1 MTRQP
6 KSMVPKVR
14 FKGFTD
20 EWEQRKL
27 GEIATIVGGG
37 TPSTKNPEYWDG
49 DINWYSPAEIG
60 NQIYT
65 EKSERQITEL
75 GLKKSSAKL
84 LPVGTVLFTSR
95 AGIGKTAILNKEAC
109 TNQGFQSI
117 IPRSK
122 MLNSYFLFSRTN
134 SLKQYGETM
143 GSGSTFVE
151 VSGKQMSKMPLFI
164 PNINEQSRIA
174 KLFQSLD
181 KTITLHEEKQRQLE
195 QLKKAL
201 LQKMFA
207 DKKHPK
213 PELRFKGFSGDWE
226 QRKFS
231 EILAKSDGLRRGPFG
246 SALKKEFFISSSE
259 YTVYEQNNAIYNT
272 WKTRYFIT
280 PEKFQELHKFQLM
293 PGDFILSGAGT
304 IGRIAQVPAN
314 ITKGVFN
321 QALIRIRINPEWM
334 DKKFFLIWMQSEN
347 MQRKLTQANPGSA
360 MTNLVPMSEIKKW
373 EIIIPSKA
381 EQNKIG
387 EFIQKLNSLIALQQK
402 QIDKL
407 NSLKKS
413 LLQNMFI

>member
-1 MTRQP
+1 M
-6 KSMVPKVR
+6 
-14 FKGFTD
+14 
-20 EWEQRKL
+20 
-27 GEIATIVGGG
+27 
-37 TPSTKNPEYWDG
+37 
-49 DINWYSPAEIG
+49 
-60 NQIYT
+60 
-65 EKSERQITEL
+65 
-75 GLKKSSAKL
+75 
-84 LPVGTVLFTSR
+84 PVGTVLFTSR

-164 PNINEQSRIA
+164 PNINEQSKIA

-226 QRKFS
+226 QRKLG
-231 EILAKSDGLRRGPFG
+231 E
-246 SALKKEFFISSSE
+246 
-259 YTVYEQNNAIYNT
+259 
-272 WKTRYFIT
+272 
-280 PEKFQELHKFQLM
+280 
-293 PGDFILSGAGT
+293 
-304 IGRIAQVPAN
+304 
-314 ITKGVFN
+314 VFN
-321 QALIRIRINPEWM
+321 QTLEYINPNEANLELWSVTVERGLTPKTARYNREALVKKN
-334 DKKFFLIWMQSEN
+334 DKFKVVHDGDIVYNPMNLTIGAVGFNKSEKSVAVSGYYVTMNMNSGFNNSYFQTWLKSEN
-347 MQRKLTQANPGSA
+347 AIKQYKLYATGSLIEKQRVQFPTLS
-360 MTNLVPMSEIKKW
+360 LIKSY
-373 EIIIPSKA
+373 IPTFE
-381 EQNKIG
+381 EQQKIG
-387 EFIQKLNSLIALQQK
+387 SFFQQLDNTIALQQK

>member
-1 MTRQP
+1 MTKQNEKDAKR
-6 KSMVPKVR
+6 VPELR

-20 EWEQRKL
+20 DWEQRKL

-151 VSGKQMSKMPLFI
+151 ISGKQMSKMPLFI
-164 PNINEQSRIA
+164 PNINEQSKIA

-181 KTITLHEEKQRQLE
+181 RTITLHEEKQRQLE
-195 QLKKAL
+195 RLKKAL

-207 DKKHPK
+207 DKTGYPA
-213 PELRFKGFSGDWE
+213 LRFKGFTEKWE
-226 QRKFS
+226 QRKLGEEFQHINERNDGSFDNTRYISVANMYFKDPNEVQSNNILTRTYVMRRDDIAFEGHPSKKYKFGRFVANDIGDGVVS
-231 EILAKSDGLRRGPFG
+231 ELFPVYRHVSKYDAKYWKYAIQIESIMAPLFAKSITSSGNSSNKLNPKHFLRQMVNVPD
-246 SALKKEFFISSSE
+246 LN
-259 YTVYEQNNAIYNT
+259 EQI
-272 WKTRYFIT
+272 
-280 PEKFQELHKFQLM
+280 
-293 PGDFILSGAGT
+293 
-304 IGRIAQVPAN
+304 
-314 ITKGVFN
+314 
-321 QALIRIRINPEWM
+321 
-334 DKKFFLIWMQSEN
+334 
-347 MQRKLTQANPGSA
+347 
-360 MTNLVPMSEIKKW
+360 
-373 EIIIPSKA
+373 
-381 EQNKIG
+381 KIG
-387 EFIQKLNSLIALQQK
+387 EFLSKFDAIITLHDKKIQYLK
-402 QIDKL
+402 Q
-407 NSLKKS
+407 LKRG
-413 LLQNMFI
+413 LLQKMFV

>member
-1 MTRQP
+1 MTKQNEKDAKR
-6 KSMVPKVR
+6 VPELR

-20 EWEQRKL
+20 DWEQRKL

-60 NQIYT
+60 NQIYAK
-65 EKSERQITEL
+65 KSERQITEL

-164 PNINEQSRIA
+164 PNINEQSKIA

-181 KTITLHEEKQRQLE
+181 RTITLHEEKHRQLE

-207 DKKHPK
+207 DETGYPV
-213 PELRFKGFSGDWE
+213 LRFKGFTEKWE
-226 QRKFS
+226 QRKLEDLG
-231 EILAKSDGLRRGPFG
+231 EILTGSTPSTKHTEYYSKNGIPWVTPTDIKRNITFSTPRKL
-246 SALKKEFFISSSE
+246 SALGESVGRIVPKNTLLITCIASIGKNTILGTKGSFNQQINGLIPRFDKYDLYFLFTQSNLWSQKMKHKAATGTMQIVNKKDF
-259 YTVYEQNNAIYNT
+259 TNLNT
-272 WKTRYFIT
+272 LV
-280 PEKFQELHKFQLM
+280 P
-293 PGDFILSGAGT
+293 ILSEQRH
-304 IGRIAQVPAN
+304 IGNMFEQLDHL
-314 ITKGVFN
+314 ITLHQHK
-321 QALIRIRINPEWM
+321 I
-334 DKKFFLIWMQSEN
+334 D
-347 MQRKLTQANPGSA
+347 
-360 MTNLVPMSEIKKW
+360 NLKR
-373 EIIIPSKA
+373 
-381 EQNKIG
+381 
-387 EFIQKLNSLIALQQK
+387 
-402 QIDKL
+402 
-407 NSLKKS
+407 LKRA
-413 LLQNMFI
+413 LLQKMFV

>member
-1 MTRQP
+1 MSAAGKHSQP
-6 KSMVPKVR
+6 YP
-14 FKGFTD
+14 
-20 EWEQRKL
+20 WEQRKL

-195 QLKKAL
+195 LLKKALMQKMFADETGYPILRFKGFSNAWKQRKLGEVSSLRGRIGFRGYKQTDLVEKGKGAITFSPSDIDDNGNISFLNNKYISIKKYEESPEIQVNTGDILFTKTASIGKIGYVRKLNEKATINPQIALLTPKLDFNGYFIFLSIRNDAFMKKVLKIVGGSSVPTMSQEKLKNLTINFPSSIEQHKLATTFLKIDNLITLHQHKIDNLKLLKRAL
-201 LQKMFA
+201 LQKMF
-207 DKKHPK
+207 
-213 PELRFKGFSGDWE
+213 
-226 QRKFS
+226 
-231 EILAKSDGLRRGPFG
+231 
-246 SALKKEFFISSSE
+246 
-259 YTVYEQNNAIYNT
+259 V
-272 WKTRYFIT
+272 
-280 PEKFQELHKFQLM
+280 
-293 PGDFILSGAGT
+293 
-304 IGRIAQVPAN
+304 
-314 ITKGVFN
+314 
-321 QALIRIRINPEWM
+321 
-334 DKKFFLIWMQSEN
+334 
-347 MQRKLTQANPGSA
+347 
-360 MTNLVPMSEIKKW
+360 
-373 EIIIPSKA
+373 
-381 EQNKIG
+381 
-387 EFIQKLNSLIALQQK
+387 
-402 QIDKL
+402 
-407 NSLKKS
+407 
-413 LLQNMFI
+413 

>member
-1 MTRQP
+1 MTKQNEKDAKR
-6 KSMVPKVR
+6 VPELR

-20 EWEQRKL
+20 DWEQRKL

-164 PNINEQSRIA
+164 PNINEQSKIA

-195 QLKKAL
+195 RLKKAL

-207 DKKHPK
+207 DETGYPV
-213 PELRFKGFSGDWE
+213 LRFKGFTNTWE
-226 QRKFS
+226 QRKLGALASFS
-231 EILAKSDGLRRGPFG
+231 KGSGYSKKDLTSEGIPVILYGRLYTDYETIIKSIDTFSQKKKSSVYSTGRDVIVPASGETAEDIARASVVSKKGVALG
-246 SALKKEFFISSSE
+246 SDLNI
-259 YTVYEQNNAIYNT
+259 
-272 WKTRYFIT
+272 IT
-280 PEKFQELHKFQLM
+280 PTKNIDPTFLALSISNGTPHKEMAKRAQGKSIVHLHNADLVQIMLKYPSLREQKKVSQQFEKLDYLITLHQHKI
-293 PGDFILSGAGT
+293 D
-304 IGRIAQVPAN
+304 
-314 ITKGVFN
+314 
-321 QALIRIRINPEWM
+321 
-334 DKKFFLIWMQSEN
+334 
-347 MQRKLTQANPGSA
+347 
-360 MTNLVPMSEIKKW
+360 NLKR
-373 EIIIPSKA
+373 
-381 EQNKIG
+381 
-387 EFIQKLNSLIALQQK
+387 
-402 QIDKL
+402 
-407 NSLKKS
+407 LKRA
-413 LLQNMFI
+413 LLQKMFV

>member
-1 MTRQP
+1 MTKQNEKDAKR
-6 KSMVPKVR
+6 VPELR

-20 EWEQRKL
+20 DWEQRKL

-60 NQIYT
+60 NQIYAK
-65 EKSERQITEL
+65 KSERQITEL

-164 PNINEQSRIA
+164 PNINEQSKIA

-181 KTITLHEEKQRQLE
+181 RTITLHEEKQCQLE

-207 DKKHPK
+207 DETGYPV
-213 PELRFKGFSGDWE
+213 LRFKGFTEKWE
-226 QRKFS
+226 QRKLG
-231 EILAKSDGLRRGPFG
+231 EIANIVRGASPRPIKNPKWFDESSDIGWLR
-246 SALKKEFFISSSE
+246 ISDVTE
-259 YTVYEQNNAIYNT
+259 QDGRVYHLNQHISKLGET
-272 WKTRYFIT
+272 KTRVLTEPHVLLSIAATVGKPLINYCKTGVHDGFLIFQKPHFNLEFMFQWLTSFEDKWKKYSQPGSQVNLNSDIVKNQNIAIPSIEEQEKIGQLFQSLDRTIT
-280 PEKFQELHKFQLM
+280 LH
-293 PGDFILSGAGT
+293 
-304 IGRIAQVPAN
+304 
-314 ITKGVFN
+314 
-321 QALIRIRINPEWM
+321 
-334 DKKFFLIWMQSEN
+334 DKK
-347 MQRKLTQANPGSA
+347 
-360 MTNLVPMSEIKKW
+360 
-373 EIIIPSKA
+373 
-381 EQNKIG
+381 
-387 EFIQKLNSLIALQQK
+387 IQYLK
-402 QIDKL
+402 Q
-407 NSLKKS
+407 LKRG
-413 LLQNMFI
+413 LLQKMFV

>member
-1 MTRQP
+1 MTKQR
-6 KSMVPKVR
+6 KKVPALR

-20 EWEQRKL
+20 DWEQRKL

-164 PNINEQSRIA
+164 PNINEQSKIA

-181 KTITLHEEKQRQLE
+181 RTITLHEEKQRQLE
-195 QLKKAL
+195 RLKKAL

-207 DKKHPK
+207 DETGYPA
-213 PELRFKGFSGDWE
+213 LRFKGFTEKWE
-226 QRKFS
+226 QRKLSDLFIKGGS
-231 EILAKSDGLRRGPFG
+231 GGTPKSTNKAFYDGDIPFLGISDITKSNGFINNTEKHISSDGLNS
-246 SALKKEFFISSSE
+246 SAAWIVSKGAISLAMYASVGKLAILNIDAATSQAF
-259 YTVYEQNNAIYNT
+259 YNMIFDDYDLRDFVYQRLNKANELLEWNKLISTGTQSNLNADKVKN
-272 WKTRYFIT
+272 
-280 PEKFQELHKFQLM
+280 FQMYLPKNH
-293 PGDFILSGAGT
+293 D
-304 IGRIAQVPAN
+304 
-314 ITKGVFN
+314 
-321 QALIRIRINPEWM
+321 
-334 DKKFFLIWMQSEN
+334 
-347 MQRKLTQANPGSA
+347 
-360 MTNLVPMSEIKKW
+360 EIK
-373 EIIIPSKA
+373 
-381 EQNKIG
+381 
-387 EFIQKLNSLIALQQK
+387 LISTFFK
-402 QIDKL
+402 QIDNTIVLHDKKIQY
-407 NSLKKS
+407 LKQLKRG
-413 LLQNMFI
+413 LLQKMFV

>member
-1 MTRQP
+1 MTA
-6 KSMVPKVR
+6 
-14 FKGFTD
+14 FKGQNA
-20 EWEQRKL
+20 WEQRKL
-27 GEIATIVGGG
+27 GEIADIVGGG

-122 MLNSYFLFSRTN
+122 ILNSYFLFSRTN

-181 KTITLHEEKQRQLE
+181 KTITLHEEQHRQLE

-207 DKKHPK
+207 DETGYPA
-213 PELRFKGFSGDWE
+213 LRFKGFIEKWE
-226 QRKFS
+226 QRKLGEIADFNPKEDLPATFEYVDLDSVSGTTMITHRTEQKSSAPSRAQRLARLGDLFYQNVRPYQKNNYLLDKTDHTYVFS
-231 EILAKSDGLRRGPFG
+231 TGYTQMRPIVNGYFLLTLVQRQNFVDKVLKRCTGTSYPAINSKDLSRIKVLIPSTSVNFHSGILDKADMNRSDTNEAEKIGQLFQ
-246 SALKKEFFISSSE
+246 SLD
-259 YTVYEQNNAIYNT
+259 
-272 WKTRYFIT
+272 KTIT
-280 PEKFQELHKFQLM
+280 LH
-293 PGDFILSGAGT
+293 
-304 IGRIAQVPAN
+304 
-314 ITKGVFN
+314 
-321 QALIRIRINPEWM
+321 
-334 DKKFFLIWMQSEN
+334 DKK
-347 MQRKLTQANPGSA
+347 
-360 MTNLVPMSEIKKW
+360 
-373 EIIIPSKA
+373 
-381 EQNKIG
+381 
-387 EFIQKLNSLIALQQK
+387 IQYLK
-402 QIDKL
+402 Q
-407 NSLKKS
+407 LKRG
-413 LLQNMFI
+413 LLQKMFI

>member
-1 MTRQP
+1 MTLSEKQCQLEQLKKALLQKMFADETGYP
-6 KSMVPKVR
+6 ALR
-14 FKGFTD
+14 FKGFT
-20 EWEQRKL
+20 EKWEQRKL

-181 KTITLHEEKQRQLE
+181 KTITLHDKKIQYLK
-195 QLKKAL
+195 QLKRGL
-201 LQKMFA
+201 LQKMF
-207 DKKHPK
+207 
-213 PELRFKGFSGDWE
+213 
-226 QRKFS
+226 
-231 EILAKSDGLRRGPFG
+231 
-246 SALKKEFFISSSE
+246 
-259 YTVYEQNNAIYNT
+259 V
-272 WKTRYFIT
+272 
-280 PEKFQELHKFQLM
+280 
-293 PGDFILSGAGT
+293 
-304 IGRIAQVPAN
+304 
-314 ITKGVFN
+314 
-321 QALIRIRINPEWM
+321 
-334 DKKFFLIWMQSEN
+334 
-347 MQRKLTQANPGSA
+347 
-360 MTNLVPMSEIKKW
+360 
-373 EIIIPSKA
+373 
-381 EQNKIG
+381 
-387 EFIQKLNSLIALQQK
+387 
-402 QIDKL
+402 
-407 NSLKKS
+407 
-413 LLQNMFI
+413 

>member
-1 MTRQP
+1 M
-6 KSMVPKVR
+6 
-14 FKGFTD
+14 
-20 EWEQRKL
+20 

-37 TPSTKNPEYWDG
+37 TPSTKNSEYWDG

-60 NQIYT
+60 NQIYAK
-65 EKSERQITEL
+65 KSERQITEL

-164 PNINEQSRIA
+164 PNINEQSKIA

-181 KTITLHEEKQRQLE
+181 RTITLHEEKQCQLE

-207 DKKHPK
+207 DETGYPV
-213 PELRFKGFSGDWE
+213 LRFKGFTEKWE
-226 QRKFS
+226 QRKLG
-231 EILAKSDGLRRGPFG
+231 EIANIVRGASPRPIKNPKWFDESSDIGWLR
-246 SALKKEFFISSSE
+246 ISDVTE
-259 YTVYEQNNAIYNT
+259 QDGRVYHLNQHISKLGET
-272 WKTRYFIT
+272 KTRVLTEPHVLLSIAATVGKPLINYCKTGVHDGFLIFQKPHFNLEFMFQWLTSFEDKWKKYSQPGSQVNLNSDIVKNQNIAIPSIEEQEKIGQLFQSLDRTIT
-280 PEKFQELHKFQLM
+280 LH
-293 PGDFILSGAGT
+293 
-304 IGRIAQVPAN
+304 
-314 ITKGVFN
+314 
-321 QALIRIRINPEWM
+321 
-334 DKKFFLIWMQSEN
+334 DKK
-347 MQRKLTQANPGSA
+347 
-360 MTNLVPMSEIKKW
+360 
-373 EIIIPSKA
+373 
-381 EQNKIG
+381 
-387 EFIQKLNSLIALQQK
+387 IQYLK
-402 QIDKL
+402 Q
-407 NSLKKS
+407 LKRG
-413 LLQNMFI
+413 LLQKMFV

>member
-1 MTRQP
+1 MTKQNEKDAKR
-6 KSMVPKVR
+6 VPELR

-20 EWEQRKL
+20 DWEQRKLGEEFQHINERNDGSFDNTRYISVANMYFKDPNEVQSNNILTRTYVMRRDDIAFEGHPSKKYKFGRFVANDIGDGVVSELFPVYRHVSKYDAKYWKYAIQIESIMAPLFAKSITSSGNSSNKLNPKHFLRQMVNVPDLNEQIKIGEFLSKFDAIITLHEEKQRQLERLKKALLQKMFADKTGYPALRFKGFTEKWEQRKL

-164 PNINEQSRIA
+164 PNINEQSKIA

-181 KTITLHEEKQRQLE
+181 RTITLHDKKIQYLK
-195 QLKKAL
+195 QLKRGL
-201 LQKMFA
+201 LQKMF
-207 DKKHPK
+207 
-213 PELRFKGFSGDWE
+213 
-226 QRKFS
+226 
-231 EILAKSDGLRRGPFG
+231 
-246 SALKKEFFISSSE
+246 
-259 YTVYEQNNAIYNT
+259 V
-272 WKTRYFIT
+272 
-280 PEKFQELHKFQLM
+280 
-293 PGDFILSGAGT
+293 
-304 IGRIAQVPAN
+304 
-314 ITKGVFN
+314 
-321 QALIRIRINPEWM
+321 
-334 DKKFFLIWMQSEN
+334 
-347 MQRKLTQANPGSA
+347 
-360 MTNLVPMSEIKKW
+360 
-373 EIIIPSKA
+373 
-381 EQNKIG
+381 
-387 EFIQKLNSLIALQQK
+387 
-402 QIDKL
+402 
-407 NSLKKS
+407 
-413 LLQNMFI
+413 

>member
-1 MTRQP
+1 MAKQSPSYHFAPGDTVSAAGKHSQP
-6 KSMVPKVR
+6 YPWEQRKLGDLGSVQMNKRIFKDQTSESGEVPFFKIGTFGKKPDSFISKKLFDEYKSKYPYPEVGDILISASGSIGRTVVYEGEDAYFQDSNIVWLEHDGRLKNSFLEQFLKRTKWNKIEGSTIKRLYNKDILNKKINLPKLKEQEKIGQLFQYLDKTITLHEEKQCQLEQLKKALLQKMFADETGYPVLR
-14 FKGFTD
+14 FKGFT
-20 EWEQRKL
+20 EKWEQRKL

-181 KTITLHEEKQRQLE
+181 KTITLHDKKIQYLK
-195 QLKKAL
+195 QLKRGL
-201 LQKMFA
+201 LQKMF
-207 DKKHPK
+207 
-213 PELRFKGFSGDWE
+213 
-226 QRKFS
+226 
-231 EILAKSDGLRRGPFG
+231 
-246 SALKKEFFISSSE
+246 
-259 YTVYEQNNAIYNT
+259 V
-272 WKTRYFIT
+272 
-280 PEKFQELHKFQLM
+280 
-293 PGDFILSGAGT
+293 
-304 IGRIAQVPAN
+304 
-314 ITKGVFN
+314 
-321 QALIRIRINPEWM
+321 
-334 DKKFFLIWMQSEN
+334 
-347 MQRKLTQANPGSA
+347 
-360 MTNLVPMSEIKKW
+360 
-373 EIIIPSKA
+373 
-381 EQNKIG
+381 
-387 EFIQKLNSLIALQQK
+387 
-402 QIDKL
+402 
-407 NSLKKS
+407 
-413 LLQNMFI
+413 

>member
-1 MTRQP
+1 MT
-6 KSMVPKVR
+6 V
-14 FKGFTD
+14 FKGQNA
-20 EWEQRKL
+20 WEQRKL

-60 NQIYT
+60 NQIYAK
-65 EKSERQITEL
+65 KSERQITEL

-164 PNINEQSRIA
+164 PNINEQSKIA

-181 KTITLHEEKQRQLE
+181 RTITLHEEKQCQLE

-207 DKKHPK
+207 DETGYPV
-213 PELRFKGFSGDWE
+213 LRFKGFTEKWE
-226 QRKFS
+226 QRKLG
-231 EILAKSDGLRRGPFG
+231 EIANIVRGASPRPIKNPKWFDESSDIGWLR
-246 SALKKEFFISSSE
+246 ISDVTE
-259 YTVYEQNNAIYNT
+259 QDGRVYHLNQHISKLGET
-272 WKTRYFIT
+272 KTRVLTEPHVLLSIAATVGKPLINYCKTGVHDGFLIFQKPHFNLEFMFQWLTSFEDKWKKYSQPGSQVNLNSDIVKNQNIAIPSIEEQEKIGQLFQSLDRTIT
-280 PEKFQELHKFQLM
+280 LH
-293 PGDFILSGAGT
+293 
-304 IGRIAQVPAN
+304 
-314 ITKGVFN
+314 
-321 QALIRIRINPEWM
+321 
-334 DKKFFLIWMQSEN
+334 DKK
-347 MQRKLTQANPGSA
+347 
-360 MTNLVPMSEIKKW
+360 
-373 EIIIPSKA
+373 
-381 EQNKIG
+381 
-387 EFIQKLNSLIALQQK
+387 IQYLK
-402 QIDKL
+402 Q
-407 NSLKKS
+407 LKRG
-413 LLQNMFI
+413 LLQKMFV

>member
-1 MTRQP
+1 MTKQE
-6 KSMVPKVR
+6 KKVPALR
-14 FKGFTD
+14 FKGFIND
-20 EWEQRKL
+20 WEQRKL

-60 NQIYT
+60 NQIYAK
-65 EKSERQITEL
+65 KSERQITEL

-164 PNINEQSRIA
+164 PNINEQSKIA

-181 KTITLHEEKQRQLE
+181 RTITLHEEQQRQLE
-195 QLKKAL
+195 RLKKAL

-207 DKKHPK
+207 DETGYPA
-213 PELRFKGFSGDWE
+213 LRFKGFTGKWE
-226 QRKFS
+226 QQKLG
-231 EILAKSDGLRRGPFG
+231 EIFEYEQPTSYIVKNTNYDNKYETPVLTAGKSFILGFTNEKSGIKNATSTNPVIIFDDFTTSSHFVDFAFKVKS
-246 SALKKEFFISSSE
+246 SALKILTLSNKHDDITFFYGVLKNIKYKPENHERHWIS
-259 YTVYEQNNAIYNT
+259 
-272 WKTRYFIT
+272 
-280 PEKFQELHKFQLM
+280 KFSKF
-293 PGDFILSGAGT
+293 
-304 IGRIAQVPAN
+304 N
-314 ITKGVFN
+314 I
-321 QALIRIRINPEWM
+321 
-334 DKKFFLIWMQSEN
+334 
-347 MQRKLTQANPGSA
+347 
-360 MTNLVPMSEIKKW
+360 LVPTNTIE
-373 EIIIPSKA
+373 ET
-381 EQNKIG
+381 KIG
-387 EFIQKLNSLIALQQK
+387 KTLKIIDSLITLHQHK
-402 QIDKL
+402 ID
-407 NSLKKS
+407 NLKCLKRA
-413 LLQNMFI
+413 LLQKMFV